1 MPSYLLSKVLLVSED
16 IKCAS
21 SYLHKML
28 NLGFHAALKV
38 TSLLAT
44 YTKRLPLFLKVKC
57 VFKEYLPF
65 FFFFFRFFLSSLF
78 SAFSAVSDLGRDNA
92 QLHCPSQPLSGFP
105 LRQDFA

>member
-1 MPSYLLSKVLLVSED
+1 MPSYLLSKELLVSED

-21 SYLHKML
+21 SYIHKML
-28 NLGFHAALKV
+28 NLGFNAALKL

-65 FFFFFRFFLSSLF
+65 VFFRFFLSSLF
-78 SAFSAVSDLGRDNA
+78 SAFSAVSDLGPDNA
-92 QLHCPSQPLSGFP
+92 QLQCPSQLLSGFP